1 MTFLEAAKNVF
12 SSIIDKADISET
24 SENLL
29 ALKKE
34 LAEEYI
40 KKMEKEKSDIFLS
53 IGRDS
58 VVDYLVD
65 EGFTDGI
72 HDAVVEQALNSLSSL
87 S

>member
-12 SSIIDKADISET
+12 SSIIDKADVSET

-40 KKMEKEKSDIFLS
+40 KKMEKEK
-53 IGRDS
+53 
-58 VVDYLVD
+58 
-65 EGFTDGI
+65 
-72 HDAVVEQALNSLSSL
+72 NK
-87 S
+87 